1 MTRTFVFGEP
11 TARMTEIYDLVLT
24 AQQNVLKFLKAGM
37 TGREADSIAREYFR
51 ANGFER
57 EFGHSLGHG
66 VGIDIHESPRLSPNN
81 YEELPENCVVTV
93 EPGLYTEKFGVRIED
108 MVVVKKDGIEN
119 LTNFAKSIII

>member
-1 MTRTFVFGEP
+1 MYGHV
-11 TARMTEIYDLVLT
+11 YDAHMRAAENIVS
-24 AQQNVLKFLKAGM
+24 GM
-37 TGREADSIAREYFR
+37 TGREADSIAREIFR

-66 VGIDIHESPRLSPNN
+66 VGIDIHENPRLSANN
-81 YEELPENCVVTV
+81 TDPLPENCVVTV
-93 EPGLYTEKFGVRIED
+93 EPGLYLEKFGIRIED